1 MNTPSSKLH
10 VTVTKR
16 LSATPERAFD
26 AWLDPALIGRW
37 MFGKALRDEEI
48 LHIEAD
54 PRVDGAFSFLVR
66 RQGHDIDHV
75 GRYVVVDRPRRL
87 EFTWG
92 IAGESGD
99 DPSRVIVEFTAVPN
113 GCELR
118 LTHEMDP
125 SWADYADRTRAG
137 WSRMLDELAVVLS

>member
-1 MNTPSSKLH
+1 MSTPQSKLF
-10 VTVTKR
+10 VTVTEQ
-16 LSATPERAFD
+16 LTSTPDRAFD

-48 LHIEAD
+48 LRIETD
-54 PRVDGAFSFLVR
+54 PRVGGAFSFLVR

-75 GRYVVVDRPRRL
+75 GRYLVVDRPRRL

-92 IAGESGD
+92 IAGESND
-99 DPSRVIVEFTAVPN
+99 ESRVIVEFAAIPG

-118 LTHEMDP
+118 LTHEMDER
-125 SWADYADRTRAG
+125 WADYADRTRAG
-137 WSRMLDELAVVLS
+137 WARMLDELGALLR